1 MKRIEKWTEIRE
13 EWLELGADNQSYYH
27 KMGERC
33 ERLAKKYNKVGKEIE
48 ALINLEKRF
57 KNLIKDLPRI

>member
-1 MKRIEKWTEIRE
+1 
-13 EWLELGADNQSYYH
+13 
-27 KMGERC
+27 MGERC